1 MFNLSLTACSFHFR
15 KTYSKSNEHVYDL
28 NAPLRIKNFVNNN
41 EYEFDDLSG
50 LFFLFFEEYTSMIKN
65 DSTQQSFNC
74 EYDPENVIET
84 PTFNMFYAK
93 IYSGTYGSS
102 SDIFDGETQK
112 VKYKKTASDIDMRP
126 FFS

>member
-74 EYDPENVIET
+74 E
-84 PTFNMFYAK
+84 
-93 IYSGTYGSS
+93 
-102 SDIFDGETQK
+102 
-112 VKYKKTASDIDMRP
+112 
-126 FFS
+126 